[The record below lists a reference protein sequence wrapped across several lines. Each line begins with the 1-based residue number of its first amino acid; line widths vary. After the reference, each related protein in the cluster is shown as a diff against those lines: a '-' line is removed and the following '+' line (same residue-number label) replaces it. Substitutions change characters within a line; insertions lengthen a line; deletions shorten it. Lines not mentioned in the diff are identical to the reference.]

1 MRFPIAAL
9 LLACAAS
16 AASAQAPAPPDQVYD
31 IPPGSKDQS
40 VILLKRDFKP
50 GESAGPHIH
59 HGVEIT
65 QVLSGTFEITQAGG
79 KTQVVK
85 AGGSFLVPREIPHDA
100 KNIGSDAGRL
110 AITFVVDKGSAL
122 RSPVDA
128 SAVK

>member
-1 MRFPIAAL
+1 MRFSIAAAL
-9 LLACAAS
+9 LVVCAAT
-16 AASAQAPAPPDQVYD
+16 AASAQAPGPDQVYD

-65 QVLSGTFEITQAGG
+65 QVLSGTFEITQAG
-79 KTQVVK
+79 KPPLTVK
-85 AGGSFLVPREIPHDA
+85 AGGSFLVPREVPHDA
-100 KNIGSDAGRL
+100 KNVGSETGKL

-128 SAVK
+128 SLLK